1 MPTKSKASSEVV
13 SARLKKAQ
21 KAAED
26 GAAAMAEHHANARA
40 VDEKTARLKS
50 LRLAKE
56 AGPESIRP
64 RRNSPRRSSVTRDDK

>member
-13 SARLKKAQ
+13 SARLKRAQ

-26 GAAAMAEHHANARA
+26 GAAAMAKHHADARA

-56 AGPESIRP
+56 AEPESVRP
-64 RRNSPRRSSVTRDDK
+64 KRNDWKQSGVRSHDK

>member
-1 MPTKSKASSEVV
+1 MPTKSRASSEVV
-13 SARLKKAQ
+13 SACLKKAQ

-26 GAAAMAEHHANARA
+26 GAAAMAEHHADARA

-56 AGPESIRP
+56 AGPESVRP
-64 RRNSPRRSSVTRDDK
+64 KRKSPKAVRRGES

>member
-13 SARLKKAQ
+13 SARLKRAQ

-26 GAAAMAEHHANARA
+26 GAAAMAKHHADARA

-56 AGPESIRP
+56 AEPESVRP
-64 RRNSPRRSSVTRDDK
+64 KRNGWRRADVKGHDK